1 MRLYAIAVYLF
12 LYIPIGIIVLFSFNA
27 GRHASDFQGFSVKW
41 YGKLTSNPFA
51 MEALTTSLT
60 VAFTTAVL
68 ASLFGT
74 MAALALQRVQGRMR
88 VLYDAVIYI
97 AIMIPGIVIG
107 IATLIALVTV
117 FNALNPLLATLWPEG
132 LGAAPRLRLGY
143 GSLIAAHTLFTMALV
158 IVIVRARIAGMDRA
172 LIEASADL
180 YATPW
185 GTFRQ
190 VTLPQIFPAILAGF
204 LLSFTFSFDD
214 FIIAFFV
221 AGLGDD
227 PCRYTSSR
235 RSAGALRRRSTPSGR
250 WFWARRSASSSSP
263 SFCCVPAVTVPH
275 QTGGAS
281 E

>member
-1 MRLYAIAVYLF
+1 MRLYAAAIYLF

-27 GRHASDFQGFSVKW
+27 GRHASDFQGFSAKW
-41 YGKLTSNPFA
+41 YGKALGNPFV
-51 MEALTTSLT
+51 MDALATSLI

-68 ASLFGT
+68 ASLIGT
-74 MAALALQRVQGRMR
+74 MAALALQNVRGRMR
-88 VLYDAVIYI
+88 AIYDGVIYV

-117 FNALNPLLATLWPEG
+117 FDFLNPLLAGLWPDG
-132 LGAAPRLRLGY
+132 SGPRLNMGY
-143 GSLIAAHTLFTMALV
+143 TSLIAAHTMFTMALV
-158 IVIVRARIAGMDRA
+158 IVIVRARIAGMDRT

-190 VTLPQIFPAILAGF
+190 VTLPQLFPAILAGF

-221 AGLGDD
+221 AGSETTLPIYVFSSIRRGITPEVNAIGTMVLGISL
-227 PCRYTSSR
+227 TLLVI
-235 RSAGALRRRSTPSGR
+235 AQVLLRRR
-250 WFWARRSASSSSP
+250 
-263 SFCCVPAVTVPH
+263 
-275 QTGGAS
+275 GGAS
-281 E
+281 QRS